1 VWLFNTIENLSTKRS
16 KSPVTKKPLYAAC
29 NKEAPNKEK
38 TLEEETTMIAT
49 LNKSKTALT
58 INRQE
63 FKLALSKIG
72 EGIDKQIASLKKAKQ
87 SYDAA
92 EIAREVISEANIF
105 EAIIEGFNE
114 AEETNLK
121 LHDITNLEVAQ
132 GWIDE
137 FLEKYSAL

>member
-1 VWLFNTIENLSTKRS
+1 MVWLFNTIENLSTKRS
-16 KSPVTKKPLYAAC
+16 KSPVTKKPPYAAC

-121 LHDITNLEVAQ
+121 LTDITNLAPP
-132 GWIDE
+132 W
-137 FLEKYSAL
+137 L

>member
-1 VWLFNTIENLSTKRS
+1 M
-16 KSPVTKKPLYAAC
+16 TKKPLYAAC

-38 TLEEETTMIAT
+38 TLEEESTMIAT

-63 FKLALSKIG
+63 FKLALGKIG

-121 LHDITNLEVAQ
+121 LADITNLEVAQ